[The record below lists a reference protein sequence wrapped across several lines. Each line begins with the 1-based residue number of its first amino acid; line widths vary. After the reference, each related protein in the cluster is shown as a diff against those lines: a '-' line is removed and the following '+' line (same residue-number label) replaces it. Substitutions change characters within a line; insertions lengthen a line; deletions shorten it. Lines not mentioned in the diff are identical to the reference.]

1 LALAWCWCLAAC
13 EFWMDSCANEAMM
26 AGSFQLLTPRATA
39 VYSDDSFQLQC
50 VAGWLLTVTARWFM
64 AQPRR
69 RAFMAS
75 AVSQPPTVPP
85 ARDVSLSACGCGL
98 PDEEG
103 GQQQTGTHGGPW
115 PVARRFSS
123 LHASPPPLASVVVGR
138 LRGRTPD
145 ASGTLPTDPGHPEC
159 GDEQVG
165 SSHGGA
171 GDGWTDTRQMLD
183 VQATA
188 TRRPAN

>member
-26 AGSFQLLTPRATA
+26 AGSFQLPTPRATA

-115 PVARRFSS
+115 PVGSVHFTRHRPHWRLSS
-123 LHASPPPLASVVVGR
+123 SDAFVDEPRMRQALCPRTRGTRNAAMSKLAAAMAAPETGGQTQGR
-138 LRGRTPD
+138 G
-145 ASGTLPTDPGHPEC
+145 
-159 GDEQVG
+159 
-165 SSHGGA
+165 
-171 GDGWTDTRQMLD
+171 
-183 VQATA
+183 
-188 TRRPAN
+188 